1 MSAAQLPFSGQ
12 QQFDAYNRVVP
23 LAKMYI
29 FEGGTSTP
37 VIGYTTSA
45 LSVARDW
52 PVIANGAGRFPAT
65 FIDDTPET
73 VRIVITTAGGTT
85 LYEDT
90 ECPVIGP
97 SRWAPAVT
105 PDIDPLRLLPTGAEL
120 ALGVATSL
128 PGFVRANG
136 RTIGNA
142 ASGATERA
150 NDDTEALFNLYW
162 ADSSYTVTGGRG
174 ANAAADWAANKTLV
188 LPSMRGRV
196 HVGVDTMGNSA
207 ANVVP
212 SATAPNL
219 TGGSKDHTLSEAEM
233 PAHDHGASTG
243 EAGAHTHS
251 YTAPNATI
259 FQGDTGGSSFYLT
272 TTSGTTG
279 AAPDHLH
286 SIASDGGGG
295 AHNNMQPYR
304 TVWYLIKL

>member
-23 LAKMYI
+23 SAKMYI
-29 FEGGTSTP
+29 YEGGTSTP
-37 VIGYTTSA
+37 ILGYTTSA
-45 LSVARDW
+45 LSVARPW
-52 PVIANGAGRFPAT
+52 PVVANGAGRFPAI

-73 VRIVITTAGGTT
+73 ARIVVTDAGGTI

-105 PDIDPLRLLPTGAEL
+105 PDVDPLRLLPTGVEL
-120 ALGVATSL
+120 NLGVAVSL

-142 ASGATERA
+142 DSGATERA
-150 NDDTEALFNLYW
+150 NDDCLALYTLYW

-174 ANAAADWAANKTLV
+174 ASAAADWAANKTLV

-196 HVGVDTMGNSA
+196 AVGVDTMGNSA

-212 SATAPNL
+212 TATSTNL
-219 TGGSKDHTLSEAEM
+219 TGGEVEHELTTAEM
-233 PAHDHGASTG
+233 PVHSHGGSVSA
-243 EAGAHTHS
+243 AGGHTHS
-251 YTAPNATI
+251 YTAPATTV
-259 FQGDTGGSSFYLT
+259 FQGSSGGGSFYLNAT
-272 TTSGTTG
+272 PGTTG
-279 AAPDHLH
+279 AVANHNHDITPE
-286 SIASDGGGG
+286 GGGD

-304 TVWYLIKL
+304 TVWVLIKL

>member
-1 MSAAQLPFSGQ
+1 MPSSRVPFSGLQ
-12 QQFDAYNRVVP
+12 QLDSYENVIP
-23 LAKMYI
+23 NAKLYI
-29 FEGGTSTP
+29 YVGGTTTP
-37 VIGYTTSA
+37 ITAYTTPA
-45 LSVARDW
+45 LDVEHPW
-52 PVIANGAGRFPAT
+52 PVVANGAGRYPLM
-65 FIDDTPET
+65 FIDDAPET
-73 VRIVITTAGGTT
+73 MRLKMTTAGGT
-85 LYEDT
+85 LFYEEDSS
-90 ECPVIGP
+90 PVIGP
-97 SRWAPAVT
+97 SRWAPAIT

-120 ALGVATSL
+120 ALGVANSL

-150 NDDTEALFNLYW
+150 NDDTLALYNLYW

-212 SATAPNL
+212 SATAPNM
-219 TGGSKDHTLSEAEM
+219 TGGAETHTLALTET
-233 PAHDHGASTG
+233 PAHAHGGVTG
-243 EAGAHTHS
+243 AGGGHLHT
-251 YTAPNATI
+251 YTRPNN
-259 FQGDTGGSSFYLT
+259 QGLLGQAGGNAVYYNT
-272 TTSGTTG
+272 TTDDTSS
-279 AAPDHLH
+279 APDHTH
-286 SIASDGGGG
+286 SIASAGGGE